1 MKFKNKTKMKEV
13 YNTYESEPKINSTIM
28 RISVLEDRM
37 KSLEKMLRL
46 YEERINIKEEEKI
59 NEIKSLESNNAIIS
73 KLTKKIKNLEKK
85 VEDMTIQKLKAEAEN
100 SKIVN
105 DLNERIKNLEEIIK
119 MNNNQIEENNNINNE
134 DINKNMNSINE
145 EDNAN
150 IILND
155 FNELMEEKI
164 YNASMDNENKIN
176 ELLNLIHDLNKILEE
191 NEDKIN
197 GLTNNFNKFQSDN
210 INIIQMMSIQE
221 EKINN
226 IDFLYEEIH
235 KLKNEIHNLASN
247 LDDKNEEEKFTKQFL
262 NSARLNNL

>member
-1 MKFKNKTKMKEV
+1 MKEA
-13 YNTYESEPKINSTIM
+13 YNLYEREPKINSTVM

-73 KLTKKIKNLEKK
+73 KLTKKVKNLEKK

-100 SKIVN
+100 SKIIE
-105 DLNERIKNLEEIIK
+105 DLNKKIKNLEEIIK
-119 MNNNQIEENNNINNE
+119 MNNNQNEEINNINNE
-134 DINKNMNSINE
+134 DINKNINRNLINE
-145 EDNAN
+145 EENAN

-155 FNELMEEKI
+155 FNEIMEEKI

-191 NEDKIN
+191 NEDKIDV
-197 GLTNNFNKFQSDN
+197 LTNNFNKFQSDN
-210 INIIQMMSIQE
+210 VNIIQMMSIQE

-262 NSARLNNL
+262 NSTRLNNV

>member
-1 MKFKNKTKMKEV
+1 MKEA
-13 YNTYESEPKINSTIM
+13 YNLYEREPKINSTVM

-46 YEERINIKEEEKI
+46 NEERINIKEEEKI

-73 KLTKKIKNLEKK
+73 KLTKKVKNLEKK

-100 SKIVN
+100 SKIIE
-105 DLNERIKNLEEIIK
+105 DLNKKIKNLEEIIK
-119 MNNNQIEENNNINNE
+119 MNNNQNEEINNINNE
-134 DINKNMNSINE
+134 DINKNINRNLINE
-145 EDNAN
+145 EENAN

-155 FNELMEEKI
+155 FNEIMEEKI

-191 NEDKIN
+191 NEDKIDV
-197 GLTNNFNKFQSDN
+197 LTNNFNKFQSDN
-210 INIIQMMSIQE
+210 VNIIQMMSIQE

-262 NSARLNNL
+262 NSTRLNNV